1 MKLSCWG
8 NDCLWGKHW
17 CLASIDIAAN
27 LWNLF
32 NRIRIIMGE
41 FGCTQIRTSSSYSFE
56 RKKDFGNLFYHKIYH
71 STIFSLDV
79 CSGPMWP
86 KKCMM
91 WDFIYLLVTQSST
104 SAIFYF
110 HCSCHCRL
118 LSSLLLHCAVY
129 GLKEETTW
137 KLENMHCIAL
147 HWPNHFCKC
156 WAAISEDECV
166 RENDIQVIVIRFSIS
181 GSNQGGECAREDC
194 KSHQKKF
201 YHNHHHH
208 H

>member
-1 MKLSCWG
+1 MKIICNL
-8 NDCLWGKHW
+8 LKHFH
-17 CLASIDIAAN
+17 LLLVFGPIDIAN
-27 LWNLF
+27 LWNPF

-91 WDFIYLLVTQSST
+91 WDFIFLLVTQSST

-118 LSSLLLHCAVY
+118 LSLSLHCAVY
-129 GLKEETTW
+129 GLKEETTG

-147 HWPNHFCKC
+147 HCIGQIIFANVEP
-156 WAAISEDECV
+156 
-166 RENDIQVIVIRFSIS
+166 Q
-181 GSNQGGECAREDC
+181 
-194 KSHQKKF
+194 
-201 YHNHHHH
+201 
-208 H
+208 